1 MRDNK
6 IFKKQPALVGY
17 YSAQPGSR
25 LMTLH
30 KKKKKDMHNK
40 IWIGVAMWKLKFQSW
55 QSAKHMC
62 FYKVYQL

>member
-30 KKKKKDMHNK
+30 RKKK
-40 IWIGVAMWKLKFQSW
+40 IRYAQ
-55 QSAKHMC
+55 
-62 FYKVYQL
+62 

>member
-30 KKKKKDMHNK
+30 RKKHK
-40 IWIGVAMWKLKFQSW
+40 ICTIKYGLE
-55 QSAKHMC
+55 
-62 FYKVYQL
+62 